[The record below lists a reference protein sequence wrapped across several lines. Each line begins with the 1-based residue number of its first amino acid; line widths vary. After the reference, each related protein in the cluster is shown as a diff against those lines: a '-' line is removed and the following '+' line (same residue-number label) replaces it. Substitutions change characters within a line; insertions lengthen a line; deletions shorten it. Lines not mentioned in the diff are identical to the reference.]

1 MATRPR
7 SETFREVW
15 WEGVRAIGTVV
26 EPSHERLCEIF
37 DLFEAYGFVSRE
49 DVQDMLLGIGLNY
62 THVQA
67 TRLCRGATDLDLDEW
82 LDRAAVAVAAQNR
95 DNQAVVTAPRGAAAN
110 GAAAKAAVLA
120 TVAALAESSDEDHR
134 HDDERED
141 EEASHTARST
151 EQRAQAQEAAPSTIP
166 SASIMQTDWQS
177 VPSCCTGVLHAFGF
191 G

>member
-1 MATRPR
+1 M
-7 SETFREVW
+7 
-15 WEGVRAIGTVV
+15 

-67 TRLCRGATDLDLDEW
+67 TRLCRGETDLDLNQW

-95 DNQAVVTAPRGAAAN
+95 ENHQAVV
-110 GAAAKAAVLA
+110 
-120 TVAALAESSDEDHR
+120 
-134 HDDERED
+134 
-141 EEASHTARST
+141 ST
-151 EQRAQAQEAAPSTIP
+151 GPEGAAPSTPP
-166 SASIMQTDWQS
+166 SASVMRPAPDEQPE
-177 VPSCCTGVLHAFGF
+177 PSCSTGVLHAFGS